1 MYVKEFLCES
11 LSGVKN
17 LSGVKVPACKDLCA
31 YMMLCE
37 EVSARKK
44 IMQKLLGHSNL
55 GQSFNDH
62 NVFMQRSARK
72 SPKNKECGAKKGT
85 KSSRTQQTKQKTREI
100 GLKKAKWLSRIQIL
114 RCCTSYNIS
123 NKYTLLGVSS
133 KKSDNPGCP

>member
-1 MYVKEFLCES
+1 VQKF
-11 LSGVKN
+11 
-17 LSGVKVPACKDLCA
+17 
-31 YMMLCE
+31 LCE

-85 KSSRTQQTKQKTREI
+85 KSSRTQQTKQKNARNWFEKGEMALPDT
-100 GLKKAKWLSRIQIL
+100 
-114 RCCTSYNIS
+114 NIEML
-123 NKYTLLGVSS
+123 YVI
-133 KKSDNPGCP
+133 